1 VCGWR
6 NSFCRSVN
14 TVLPQRTTA
23 FTLAAVKV
31 CADEHCNRMFGS
43 FLRFPFIIFVVHEST
58 QWIITVMCNSYS
70 TAKGLLPCI
79 FVAGWIV
86 CTLFLIDVS
95 HSHSRKTAKRVSY
108 GCFHKIL
115 LPKIDEQRFFFFF
128 KFTLPDETK
137 SDFGG
142 STSYN
147 RGCVPI
153 SFSYHRVDPTQ
164 LPWSSLKWWMK
175 RISTKVTSRVAYSG
189 R

>member
-115 LPKIDEQRFFFFF
+115 LPKIDEQRFFFFSSSRSPMRRRVILVGQPRTTGAVCRYRF
-128 KFTLPDETK
+128 HITVLIQH
-137 SDFGG
+137 
-142 STSYN
+142 N
-147 RGCVPI
+147 CRGP
-153 SFSYHRVDPTQ
+153 
-164 LPWSSLKWWMK
+164 L
-175 RISTKVTSRVAYSG
+175 
-189 R
+189 